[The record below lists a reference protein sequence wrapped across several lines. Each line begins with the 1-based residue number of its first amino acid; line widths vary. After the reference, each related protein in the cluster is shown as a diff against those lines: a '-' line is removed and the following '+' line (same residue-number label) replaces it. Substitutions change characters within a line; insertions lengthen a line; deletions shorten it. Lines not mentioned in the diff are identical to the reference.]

1 MPANCDISG
10 EQRHAQSC
18 IYKNVYS
25 AFGFQRLSLDVIFV
39 IVVVLGFTHT
49 RQEAFKLGYSHIFLY
64 IALQTPLTIVVLHYN
79 LVNSNIA
86 AAVVKYSMFIEKE
99 LLTRSEIF
107 WTDFFKKYMSLI
119 VISGFAHGHIH

>member
-1 MPANCDISG
+1 M
-10 EQRHAQSC
+10 HTVV

-25 AFGFQRLSLDVIFV
+25 ALGFQRLSLDVIFV

-64 IALQTPLTIVVLHYN
+64 IALQTPLTIVVLLHYN

-86 AAVVKYSMFIEKE
+86 AAAVVKYSMFIEQE
-99 LLTRSEIF
+99 LLTHGVKYFGRIF
-107 WTDFFKKYMSLI
+107 
-119 VISGFAHGHIH
+119 

>member
-1 MPANCDISG
+1 M
-10 EQRHAQSC
+10 HTVV

-25 AFGFQRLSLDVIFV
+25 ALGFQRLSLDVIFV

-64 IALQTPLTIVVLHYN
+64 IALQTPLTIVVLLHYN

-86 AAVVKYSMFIEKE
+86 AAAAVVKYSMFIEQE
-99 LLTRSEIF
+99 LHLHGVKYFGRIF
-107 WTDFFKKYMSLI
+107 
-119 VISGFAHGHIH
+119 

>member
-49 RQEAFKLGYSHIFLY
+49 RQEAFKLGIFAYIFVY
-64 IALQTPLTIVVLHYN
+64 IALQTPLTIVVLRYTF
-79 LVNSNIA
+79 S
-86 AAVVKYSMFIEKE
+86 VKLQHS
-99 LLTRSEIF
+99 
-107 WTDFFKKYMSLI
+107 
-119 VISGFAHGHIH
+119 